1 MSLVMLTHC
10 NMQTDSLS
18 LVFKSRL
25 MAVAMKVLGIDG
37 KSGIPTRHSLPPNT
51 DKLNKSE
58 RLDCLHE
65 LLAKVVDEFV
75 LQSSSAVNALVDN
88 VLTEQE
94 KDILNQQ
101 GLTPEGRFPCRLRK
115 IPPNSPPN
123 TDISNYRN
131 QTRWWCIQLQLCAD
145 DR

>member
-1 MSLVMLTHC
+1 
-10 NMQTDSLS
+10 MQTDCLS

-25 MAVAMKVLGIDG
+25 MAAAMKVLGIDG
-37 KSGIPTRHSLPPNT
+37 KSGIPNT

-65 LLAKVVDEFV
+65 LSAKVVDEFV

-131 QTRWWCIQLQLCAD
+131 QTR
-145 DR
+145 